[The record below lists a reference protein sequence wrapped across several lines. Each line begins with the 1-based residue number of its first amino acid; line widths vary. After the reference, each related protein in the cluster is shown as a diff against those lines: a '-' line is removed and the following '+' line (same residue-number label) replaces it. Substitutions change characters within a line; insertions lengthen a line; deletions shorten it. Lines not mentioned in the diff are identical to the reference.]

1 MDFCSDSKKMNQF
14 KFNVLFFLIIFVTGS
29 LFSLERLVN
38 IPDILLEMDKI
49 MEDTVVE
56 EYDSNN
62 DGSIDY
68 FIRMDIDGEKV
79 FEIIDFNHDGEM
91 DDLYFY
97 SHGIIVRREVDSN
110 FDMNID
116 IWVYIKDGTMIEKY
130 EQDIDFNGD
139 IDKIKIF
146 GGEEES

>member
-1 MDFCSDSKKMNQF
+1 VK
-14 KFNVLFFLIIFVTGS
+14 
-29 LFSLERLVN
+29 
-38 IPDILLEMDKI
+38 IPDILLKMDEI

-56 EYDSNN
+56 EYDTNN

-68 FIRMDIDGEKV
+68 YIRMDIDGEKV

-116 IWVYIKDGTMIEKY
+116 IWVYIKDGTMIVKY

>member
-1 MDFCSDSKKMNQF
+1 MNQF
-14 KFNVLFFLIIFVTGS
+14 KYYILS
-29 LFSLERLVN
+29 LFLLSIAGNLFPVERIIKVT
-38 IPDILLEMDKI
+38 DILLKLDKDV
-49 MEDTVVE
+49 EDIFVE

-68 FIRMDIDGEKV
+68 FIRTNLDGDKII
-79 FEIIDFNHDGEM
+79 EIMDFNHDGEM

-97 SHGIIVRREVDSN
+97 SDGIIVRREVDSN

-130 EQDIDFNGD
+130 EQDIDFNGE
-139 IDKIKIF
+139 IDKVKIF
-146 GGEEES
+146 GGEEQS